1 MLSFAVA
8 LAVLIRQLRPV
19 VQAES
24 RDATPPTLKRCLLS
38 SSRGSILVGARYP
51 WHTTKISA
59 EVLRDAAGLVA
70 STFSN
75 SCLKAYSSEL

>member
-1 MLSFAVA
+1 M
-8 LAVLIRQLRPV
+8 
-19 VQAES
+19 
-24 RDATPPTLKRCLLS
+24 
-38 SSRGSILVGARYP
+38 VGARYP